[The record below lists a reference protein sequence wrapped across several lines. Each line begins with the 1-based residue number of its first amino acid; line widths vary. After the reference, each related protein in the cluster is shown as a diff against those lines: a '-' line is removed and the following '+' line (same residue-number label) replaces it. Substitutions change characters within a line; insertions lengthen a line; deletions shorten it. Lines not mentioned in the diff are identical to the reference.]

1 MSAPSD
7 RDAKRRVNRPGNGVI
22 HVVGAGMA
30 GLAAAHAL
38 ATQGR
43 LVTLHESTPGAGG
56 RARALPDGTDNG
68 THALIG
74 ANRAALGFLD
84 AIGARQFW
92 LEPEPDGL
100 PVLDLADNSA
110 RLVSLS
116 PFGWWRANRRPPGVT
131 LGAVLAMAGMALPG
145 EDRTIAESMR
155 AHPAFLRGFVDPL
168 VIAAL
173 NTPSAEASS
182 QRLGQVLRR
191 LGAPGATRLL
201 VARRG
206 LGPDLVEPALAALA
220 VAGAAY
226 RPGHR
231 LRGLSQEG
239 GRATA
244 LLFQD
249 TETPLA
255 PDDRVILALPPWEA
269 QRLLPGLPA
278 PEAHAPIVNLH
289 FAQESPG
296 PVRFLGLLGALC
308 QWVLVRPA
316 GVAVTVSAGD
326 AEADQEV
333 EQLAPRA
340 WAEILRAVRA
350 FGVAGDWPEAPPPC
364 RIVKERRATPRHRVG
379 HVPVPPRLPLANVA
393 LAGDW
398 TWPDLPA
405 TIDAAIRSGLAAA
418 KALPG

>member
-1 MSAPSD
+1 MTTASD
-7 RDAKRRVNRPGNGVI
+7 RDVERPGLGVT
-22 HVVGAGMA
+22 HVVGAGLA

-74 ANRAALGFLD
+74 ANRAALSFLD

-92 LEPEPDGL
+92 LEPEPSGL
-100 PVLDLADNSA
+100 PVFDMADGSA

-116 PFGWWRANRRPPGVT
+116 PFGWWRSDRRPAGVT
-131 LGAVLAMAGMALPG
+131 PGAVLAMAGMALPG
-145 EDRTIAESMR
+145 EDRTIAETMR

-173 NTPSAEASS
+173 NTPSSEASS

-201 VARRG
+201 VAQRG
-206 LGPDLVEPALAALA
+206 LGPDLVEPALAALSL
-220 VAGAAY
+220 AGAAY

-231 LRGLSQEG
+231 LRAIAQEG
-239 GRATA
+239 GRATT
-244 LLFQD
+244 LIFQD
-249 TETPLA
+249 NETPLGPA
-255 PDDRVILALPPWEA
+255 DRVILALPPWEA
-269 QRLLPGLPA
+269 QRLLPDLPA

-289 FAQESPG
+289 FALESTG
-296 PVRFLGLLGALC
+296 PVRFLGLIGALC
-308 QWVLVRPA
+308 QWVLIRPA

-326 AEADQEV
+326 SEAEQDVAE
-333 EQLAPRA
+333 LAPRA
-340 WAEILRAVRA
+340 WAEILQAVRA

-364 RIVKERRATPRHRVG
+364 RVVKERRATPRHRVG
-379 HVPVPPRLPLANVA
+379 HIPTPPRLPLANLA

-418 KALPG
+418 RALPA